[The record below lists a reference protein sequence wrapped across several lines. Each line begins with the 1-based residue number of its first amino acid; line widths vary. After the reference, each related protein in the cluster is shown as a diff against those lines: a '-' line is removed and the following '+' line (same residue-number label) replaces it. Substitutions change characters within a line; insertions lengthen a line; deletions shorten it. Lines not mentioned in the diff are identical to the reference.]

1 MLITV
6 FPCENAI
13 AGVNLHLYLV
23 PLLNRKV
30 YSLSKA
36 TEIFNMKTLPLLLT
50 SFAFFL
56 FSCNKNEVPDPVPPV
71 PTGIYFPPT
80 TGTEWQTT
88 TPASL
93 SWNETQLNDLYTY
106 LQTKNTKAFIILK
119 NGKIVAEKY
128 FGTFTVDSNWYW
140 ASAGK
145 TMTAFLVG
153 IAQQEGSLNIN
164 NKTSQYLGAG
174 WTSLNLAKE
183 NLITVRHQ
191 LTMTTGLDDDVPDDD
206 CTLPSCLQYKAD
218 AGTRWAY
225 HNAPYTIL
233 DKVVENSTGKTYNTY
248 FQEKIRDRIGMNG
261 LWIKTGYNNVYY
273 STPRSMAR
281 FGLLLLNKGKWDQTT
296 ILTDIDYF
304 NTQTNTSQN
313 YNPSY
318 GYLTWLNGK
327 RNYML
332 PEVQFVFPGS
342 LVPNAPADMYSALG
356 KNDQKIYVVPSQKIV
371 VIRMGDSAG
380 NIQLALSSFDNELWG
395 KLKTIIGY

>member
-1 MLITV
+1 
-6 FPCENAI
+6 
-13 AGVNLHLYLV
+13 
-23 PLLNRKV
+23 
-30 YSLSKA
+30 
-36 TEIFNMKTLPLLLT
+36 MKTLPLLFT
-50 SFAFFL
+50 SFLFLL
-56 FSCNKNEVPDPVPPV
+56 FSCTKNEVPDPVPPV
-71 PTGIYFPPT
+71 STGIYFPPT

-153 IAQQEGSLNIN
+153 IAQQEGSVNIN
-164 NKTSQYLGAG
+164 NKTSQYLGTG
-174 WTSLNLAKE
+174 WTSLSLAKE

-191 LTMTTGLDDDVPDDD
+191 LTMTTGLDDGVPDDD

-218 AGTRWAY
+218 AGARWAY

-233 DKVVENSTGKTYNTY
+233 DKVVENATGKTYNTY

-296 ILTDIDYF
+296 ILADSDYF
-304 NTQTNTSQN
+304 NTQTNTSQS

-327 RNYML
+327 SNYML
-332 PEVQFVFPGS
+332 PEVQFVFLGS

-356 KNDQKIYVVPSQKIV
+356 KNDQKVYVVPSQKIV

-380 NIQLALSSFDNELWG
+380 NIQLALSSFDNEFWG